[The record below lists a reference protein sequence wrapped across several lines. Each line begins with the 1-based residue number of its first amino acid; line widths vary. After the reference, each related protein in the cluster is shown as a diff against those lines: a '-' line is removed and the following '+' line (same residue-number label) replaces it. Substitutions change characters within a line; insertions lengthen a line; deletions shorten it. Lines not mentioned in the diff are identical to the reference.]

1 MHGDFGVNAPFHRQ
15 PDDREPAGWL
25 IRAKTP
31 GFLPQDY
38 LAALPDPEAALLA
51 VRRRVGA
58 EQDDPVQIID
68 WLPQATLAAA
78 GTAPGAVTAS

>member
-1 MHGDFGVNAPFHRQ
+1 MNAHFRPGQ
-15 PDDREPAGWL
+15 GDREPAGWL

-51 VRRRVGA
+51 VRLRVGA
-58 EQDDPVQIID
+58 EQDDPVEIID
-68 WLPQATLAAA
+68 WLAEATLAAA